1 MTADSL
7 QLTHVPVVEAA
18 MLIHRP
24 PAEVFRAFAD
34 PAVTTRF
41 WCTKSTGPMTPGAHL
56 RWDWEMYGMST
67 GVTVR
72 EIEPDR
78 RILFDWGD
86 DSPTTVE
93 MRFTPWAGGAT
104 FAEITES
111 GLSGSGDELVARAA
125 GSTAGFTIVLCAA
138 KALLEH
144 DIVLTAVRDRHPRNL
159 VP

>member
-7 QLTHVPVVEAA
+7 HLTQVPLVETA
-18 MLIHRP
+18 MLIRRP
-24 PAEVFRAFAD
+24 PAAVFRAFAD

-41 WCTKSTGPMTPGAHL
+41 WYTKSTGPMTPGAHL
-56 RWDWEMYGMST
+56 RWDWELYGVST

-86 DSPTTVE
+86 DSPTAVE

-125 GSTAGFTIVLCAA
+125 GSTGGFTIVLCAA